1 MPLAGTRVLEIGSS
15 VAAPYATWILAMLGA
30 EVVKVERP
38 GLGDDARQWG
48 EQRFEGASLWF
59 HVLNNHKKS
68 IALDLKDDRQR
79 EQLRHYVADSVD
91 VVLQNLRPGRVE
103 KLGLDAA
110 TLRADAP
117 RLVYC
122 NIGAF
127 GSRGP
132 LAERPG
138 YDPLMQA
145 FGGIMSI
152 TGEDGRPPVRV
163 GCSIIDMGT
172 GMWCAIG
179 ILAALYRRELSGTGG
194 VVDTALFETAI
205 AWVTLQAADCLR
217 TGVAQGRYGS
227 GVSGIAPYQAYE
239 CSDGYL
245 VVAGANDRLFG
256 ELCAVLAHPEWSED
270 PRFRSNAARLANR
283 DALSGLLSTA
293 LRRRTRAEWQ
303 QRLDAAGVPCAP
315 LQALDEVLAHEQTEA
330 LGIIQKLADGSLQIV
345 GLPVLFDGVRP
356 TIERPAPM
364 LGEHNGEVLE

>member
-1 MPLAGTRVLEIGSS
+1 MPLAGIRVLEIGSS

-38 GLGDDARQWG
+38 VVGDDARQWG
-48 EQRFEGASLWF
+48 EQRLEGASLWF

-68 IALDLKDDRQR
+68 IALDLKDDGQR
-79 EQLRHYVADSVD
+79 SRLQRYVAVHVD
-91 VVLQNLRPGRVE
+91 VVLQNLRPGGVE

-110 TLRADAP
+110 TLLAAAP

-132 LAERPG
+132 LARRPG

-152 TGEDGRPPVRV
+152 TGEEGRPPVRV

-179 ILAALYRRELSGTGG
+179 TLAALYRRELTGKGG

-205 AWVTLQAADCLR
+205 AWVTLQAAECLR

-227 GVSGIAPYQAYE
+227 GVSGIAPYQAYA

-256 ELCAVLAHPEWSED
+256 KLCEVLGQPEWAAD
-270 PRFRSNAARLANR
+270 ARFESNAARLANR
-283 DALSGLLSTA
+283 DALNGLLSQS
-293 LRRRTRAEWQ
+293 LRGRTRAEWQ
-303 QRLDAAGVPCAP
+303 ARLDHAGVPCAP
-315 LQALDEVLAHEQTEA
+315 LQSLEEVVAHEQTEA

-345 GLPVLFDGVRP
+345 GLPLRFDGVRP
-356 TIERPAPM
+356 AIDRSAPR
-364 LGEHNGEVLE
+364 LGEHDSEILR